1 MFDYSRITEGQVAL
15 WVELDGMEVEV
26 VLTQHK
32 DERQLEREILESEV
46 LETLVVMENVI
57 LDMRDG
63 DQKKIVCNATGVT
76 VVVGTHAIS
85 EGKDFWLRVFVI
97 TTYRNPMYNRI
108 GFYREGK

>member
-1 MFDYSRITEGQVAL
+1 MFDYSRITESQTIL
-15 WVELDGMEVEV
+15 WIELDGMETEV

-63 DQKKIVCNATGVT
+63 DEKKIACNATGVT
-76 VVVGTHAIS
+76 VVVGTHAIA
-85 EGKDFWLRVFVI
+85 EGNDFWLRLFVI
-97 TTYRNPMYNRI
+97 TTYRNPMYSRI
-108 GFYREGK
+108 GFYREEY